1 MSAEEK
7 NNNLITRINYRS
19 QQRAIVNQNEENRNP
34 DIVVSIHQKKY
45 GEKEYMN
52 MSDDY
57 ISLDDEK
64 RFKNG
69 EQNELPS
76 CFLKEKSDIEQN
88 ELAKKYK
95 EKAKT
100 TKKLKKTSLQKRNLG
115 TGEKHV
121 NDLWYVIQKIFLRN
135 MVISCVNYIFG
146 QCQESLLLSLFPV
159 IEAFHRV

>member
-19 QQRAIVNQNEENRNP
+19 QEPAIVNQNEQNRNP
-34 DIVVSIHQKKY
+34 NIVLSIHHKKY
-45 GEKEYMN
+45 GEKECMN
-52 MSDDY
+52 MYDDY
-57 ISLDDEK
+57 ISLHDEK

-76 CFLKEKSDIEQN
+76 CFIEQKSDIEQN

-121 NDLWYVIQKIFLRN
+121 NDLW
-135 MVISCVNYIFG
+135 
-146 QCQESLLLSLFPV
+146 
-159 IEAFHRV
+159 

>member
-64 RFKNG
+64 RFENG

-76 CFLKEKSDIEQN
+76 CFLKEKSDIEKPN
-88 ELAKKYK
+88 
-95 EKAKT
+95 
-100 TKKLKKTSLQKRNLG
+100 LK
-115 TGEKHV
+115 
-121 NDLWYVIQKIFLRN
+121 
-135 MVISCVNYIFG
+135 
-146 QCQESLLLSLFPV
+146 
-159 IEAFHRV
+159 

>member
-1 MSAEEK
+1 MSTEQK
-7 NNNLITRINYRS
+7 NDCLITKTNYCS
-19 QQRAIVNQNEENRNP
+19 QEPAIVNQNEQNRNH
-34 DIVVSIHQKKY
+34 DIVLSIHHKKY
-45 GEKEYMN
+45 GETECMN
-52 MSDDY
+52 MPDDY

-64 RFKNG
+64 RHKNG

-76 CFLKEKSDIEQN
+76 FFLKEKSDIEQN

-121 NDLWYVIQKIFLRN
+121 NELWYVIQKIFIRN
-135 MVISCVNYIFG
+135 IDI
-146 QCQESLLLSLFPV
+146 L
-159 IEAFHRV
+159 